1 MAPMRMN
8 QACVPSDNRSFLRAQ
23 QCLYFLPLPQGH
35 GSLRPGWLLTRT
47 PLPRSYSNQRERI
60 HAGVEEAHSPVQMRP
75 RHTPR
80 RAGQA
85 ELLAA
90 LDDIADGHVDL
101 RE

>member
-8 QACVPSDNRSFLRAQ
+8 QACVPTDSRSFLSAQ

-35 GSLRPGWLLTRT
+35 GSLRPGWLLTTT
-47 PLPRSYSNQRERI
+47 PLLRPYSNQREWI

-75 RHTPR
+75 RHAPR

-85 ELLAA
+85 ELLTA
-90 LDDIADGHVDL
+90 LDEIASGHVD
-101 RE
+101 